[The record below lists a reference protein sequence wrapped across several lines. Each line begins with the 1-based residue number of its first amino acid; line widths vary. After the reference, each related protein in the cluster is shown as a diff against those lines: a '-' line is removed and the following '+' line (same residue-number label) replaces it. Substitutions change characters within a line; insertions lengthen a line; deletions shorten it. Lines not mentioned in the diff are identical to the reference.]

1 MILSR
6 ECNVFVAHST
16 SMQKRIQL
24 IYFNAGGGHRSAA
37 AALKEVIENSPYDW
51 EVTLV
56 NLFEVIDT
64 ERYFQK
70 LTGFAPEDLYNLR
83 LKKGWTL
90 GLATEL
96 KVLQALIR
104 LSHAKLKRKLQ
115 KHWRET
121 HPDMVVS
128 LVPNFNKV
136 MWDALHQDYPSVP
149 YVTVM
154 TDIADHP
161 PHFWIEPD
169 QPQHL
174 ICGSS
179 RAIEQARTAG
189 YKDHQL
195 TQTSGMILRP
205 GFYKT
210 ASIDRVQA
218 LRELGLDPMKP
229 TGLVMFG
236 GNGANQMLRIAKDL
250 TDTQLILMC
259 GHNATLATKLQ
270 AVMPQAKHVV
280 LGFTSDVD
288 RLMRLSDFFI
298 GKPGPGSLSEA
309 IHMGLPVVTIK
320 NSLTMPQERYNATW
334 IRENQLGI
342 VVSSIGEIKSA
353 VDALIQKL
361 PVFQECVARIENRA
375 VFEVVEAL
383 KKIIDST
390 PTN

>member
-1 MILSR
+1 
-6 ECNVFVAHST
+6 
-16 SMQKRIQL
+16 MQKEIQL
-24 IYFNAGGGHRSAA
+24 MYFNAGGGHRSAA
-37 AALKEVIENSPYDW
+37 LALKEVIEAKHSYWN
-51 EVTLV
+51 VTLV

-96 KVLQALIR
+96 KVLQAIIR

-115 KHWRET
+115 QYWRET
-121 HPDMVVS
+121 KPDMVVS

-136 MWDALHQDYPSVP
+136 MCDALHQECSNVP

-161 PHFWIEPD
+161 PHFWIEPGQD
-169 QPQHL
+169 QHL

-179 RAIEQARTAG
+179 RAMAQARAAG
-189 YKDHQL
+189 YQSRQL
-195 TQTSGMILRP
+195 TQTSGMILRS
-205 GFYKT
+205 GFYRT
-210 ASIDRVQA
+210 ERVDRELMSA
-218 LRELGLDPMKP
+218 ELGLDPKKP

-236 GNGANQMLRIAKDL
+236 GNGSNQMLRIAKDL
-250 TDTQLILMC
+250 SDTQLILVC
-259 GHNATLATKLQ
+259 GHNVTLAKKIEALN
-270 AVMPQAKHVV
+270 ASARHIV
-280 LGFTSDVD
+280 LGFTTDVD
-288 RLMRLSDFFI
+288 RFMRMSDFFI

-309 IHMGLPVVTIK
+309 IHMGLPVITFK

-342 VVSSIGEIKSA
+342 VVASVGEMKA
-353 VDALIQKL
+353 AAQELLAKL
-361 PVFQECVARIENRA
+361 PAFQEAVGRIENRA
-375 VFEVVEAL
+375 VFEVVTAL
-383 KKIIDST
+383 EKIIDARRAI
-390 PTN
+390 